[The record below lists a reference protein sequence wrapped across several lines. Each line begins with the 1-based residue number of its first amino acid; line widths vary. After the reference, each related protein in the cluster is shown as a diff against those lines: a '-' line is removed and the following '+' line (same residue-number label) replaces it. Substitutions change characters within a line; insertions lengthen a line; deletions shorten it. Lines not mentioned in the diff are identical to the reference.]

1 MLAVVQ
7 EPWAAAADKQPPEE
21 EVVASGA
28 PYPAAQELVQSRE
41 EVDRR

>member
-7 EPWAAAADKQPPEE
+7 EPWAAAADKQPEE

-28 PYPAAQELVQSRE
+28 PYPAVQELVQSRE